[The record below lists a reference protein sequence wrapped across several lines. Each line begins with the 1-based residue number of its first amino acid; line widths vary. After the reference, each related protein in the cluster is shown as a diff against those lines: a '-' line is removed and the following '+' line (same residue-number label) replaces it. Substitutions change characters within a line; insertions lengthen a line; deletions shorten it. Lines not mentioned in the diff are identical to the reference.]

1 LELLELSTSGEQPL
15 KFIVKTIAGLEE
27 VLAAEIIELG
37 GANVEILTRAV
48 SFEGDKR
55 MLYKANYCLRTA
67 QRILMPI
74 FTFQMADEDDLYT
87 QVNAYPWENFLTL
100 TKTLAVDAVSSDSEL
115 SHTHYVALLTKD
127 AIVDRFRTLN
137 NGRRPNVDTENPH
150 VRINMHIRG
159 SICDV
164 SIDSSGASLHKRGY
178 RVSNAEAPLSE
189 VLAAGLIMLTGW
201 KRDCNFIDPMCGSGT
216 LAIEAAMYANNF
228 PAGMYRKEFGFMH
241 WPDFD
246 QNLWN
251 EVTKEAQDKQTEFEY
266 QIIASDISPKN
277 LSSARANVK
286 SARLHKDITLSV
298 NAFSGLQ
305 KPEGEPG
312 LIIINPPYGERIR
325 LNDIIGLYKS
335 IGNTLKQEF
344 AGYHAWVI
352 SSDQRALS
360 LIGLRP
366 TAKLPVFNG
375 PLECRFEH
383 FDLYK
388 GSKRGRY
395 MENAGEDGIPD
406 TRDYSKKEDKP
417 DWRSKE
423 APEGNFDSLDPKP
436 REYKSRGEGADGENE
451 EKRAPRRSSE
461 GSVSESKSREFKPRE
476 YKPREES
483 DSGFKRR
490 SNADGE
496 NSEGR
501 TPRRN
506 SEGSERSEYKSRE
519 FKPREY
525 KPREESGDSIFI
537 PREKKEFKSDFSQDE
552 KPERGNRFGKEDR
565 PERRKVD
572 KIKLKPITRIEELGE
587 QPSRKNAFDFASE
600 KSDNDDAA
608 GLPDPSAEITPH
620 REPSKGNKFTEQRD
634 YKITRTREL
643 RPRKVKTEESV
654 KEEPK
659 LKSELKL
666 KSEPEFSKPEPKTVK
681 PESISPKAPIN
692 YDDLED

>member
-1 LELLELSTSGEQPL
+1 MELLTAGVEPQP
-15 KFIVKTIAGLEE
+15 FIVKTIAGLEE
-27 VLAAEIIELG
+27 VLAAEIVELG

-74 FTFQMADEDDLYT
+74 FSFQMADEDDLYN
-87 QVNAYPWENFLTL
+87 QVNAYPWENFLSL

-189 VLAAGLIMLTGW
+189 VLAAGLIMLAGW
-201 KRDCNFIDPMCGSGT
+201 KRDCHFIDPMCGSGT
-216 LAIEAAMYANNF
+216 MLIEAAMYANNF

-246 QNLWN
+246 QDMWN

-266 QIIASDISPKN
+266 QIIGSDISPKN
-277 LSSARANVK
+277 LASARANVK

-298 NAFSGLQ
+298 SAFANLQ
-305 KPEGEPG
+305 PPAGDPG

-360 LIGLRP
+360 FIGLRP

-395 MENAGEDGIPD
+395 MENAGEDGTTD

-423 APEGNFDSLDPKP
+423 APEGDFDSLDPKP
-436 REYKSRGEGADGENE
+436 REFKPRDENTEVRPPRRTSEGSARSEFKSREFKNRENKPRNE
-451 EKRAPRRSSE
+451 SRESGFAGRDETDRENKESRPPRRSSE
-461 GSVSESKSREFKPRE
+461 GS
-476 YKPREES
+476 
-483 DSGFKRR
+483 
-490 SNADGE
+490 A
-496 NSEGR
+496 
-501 TPRRN
+501 
-506 SEGSERSEYKSRE
+506 RSEYKSRE
-519 FKPREY
+519 FKPREF
-525 KPREESGDSIFI
+525 KPREESGDNGFI
-537 PREKKEFKSDFSQDE
+537 PREKSEYKKDYKGGE
-552 KPERGNRFGKEDR
+552 KPARENRYGNDER
-565 PERRKVD
+565 PERRKVE
-572 KIKLKPITRIEELGE
+572 KAKLKPATRIEELGE
-587 QPSRKNAFDFASE
+587 QPSRKSAFDFAPE
-600 KSDNDDAA
+600 KPDTENAA
-608 GLPDPSAEITPH
+608 VNPDTAGETTPK

-634 YKITRTREL
+634 YKIMRTREL
-643 RPRKVKTEESV
+643 RPRKPKTEEGE
-654 KEEPK
+654 KEKETEQPK
-659 LKSELKL
+659 A
-666 KSEPEFSKPEPKTVK
+666 KPEPKT
-681 PESISPKAPIN
+681 PEPEPKSPKTPIN
-692 YDDLED
+692 YEDLED